1 MRMDAVLYSLK
12 NVSPDPVCKHTIALF
27 PLPLSNWSEE
37 NLRTLMSAETFEF
50 SRPVPNYNEQS
61 IDPSRI
67 SDKVST
73 AALPF
78 YYA

>member
-50 SRPVPNYNEQS
+50 SCPVPN
-61 IDPSRI
+61 
-67 SDKVST
+67 
-73 AALPF
+73 
-78 YYA
+78 